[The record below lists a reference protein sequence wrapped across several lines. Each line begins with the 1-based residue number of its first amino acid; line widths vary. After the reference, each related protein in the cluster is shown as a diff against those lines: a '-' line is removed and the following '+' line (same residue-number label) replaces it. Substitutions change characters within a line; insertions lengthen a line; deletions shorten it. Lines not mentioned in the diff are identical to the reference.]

1 MTHIETSMP
10 RNNTKTYRF
19 KVSSSDLY
27 DEIINFSKLHQF
39 DDKNTLK
46 DNFKNWYET
55 PKIANLIENEENIL
69 IRSNYNFEKTNM
81 KQKIFRSIKYY
92 HIRNLLKT
100 EPINNNQKK
109 RIKQMNFS
117 KEFINQVKSYL
128 TKNVENDNFKPSVY
142 FNYFCET
149 FPNIIENEKTSLMNQ
164 LKENY
169 EESDFDYKLK
179 KMFKNQ
185 YFSMFKS

>member
-1 MTHIETSMP
+1 
-10 RNNTKTYRF
+10 
-19 KVSSSDLY
+19 
-27 DEIINFSKLHQF
+27 
-39 DDKNTLK
+39 
-46 DNFKNWYET
+46 
-55 PKIANLIENEENIL
+55 
-69 IRSNYNFEKTNM
+69 
-81 KQKIFRSIKYY
+81 
-92 HIRNLLKT
+92 
-100 EPINNNQKK
+100 
-109 RIKQMNFS
+109 MNFS